1 MVPTLTKEQRTEALR
16 KAAAARTERSE
27 AKRAL
32 KAGEIHPLDA
42 LDMPAMQRCPVAAF
56 FESLPGIGG
65 AKAAKLMD
73 RFGVSPRKRVGGLG
87 SRQREEIIDYL
98 KERYEH

>member
-1 MVPTLTKEQRTEALR
+1 MEALE
-16 KAAAARTERSE
+16 KAAKTRAQRAET
-27 AKRAL
+27 KRAL

-42 LDMPAMQRCPVAAF
+42 LEMPIMQRLVVSDF
-56 FESLPGIGG
+56 FKALPGIGE

-87 SRQREEIIDYL
+87 HRQREEIIDYL
-98 KERYEH
+98 KENYR

>member
-1 MVPTLTKEQRTEALR
+1 MLPTLTREQRMEALE
-16 KAAAARTERSE
+16 KAAKTRAERSE

-42 LDMPAMQRCPVAAF
+42 LEMPIMQRLVVSDF
-56 FESLPGIGG
+56 FKALPGIGE

-73 RFGVSPRKRVGGLG
+73 RFGVSPRKRVGGPG
-87 SRQREEIIDYL
+87 HRQREEIIDYL
-98 KERYEH
+98 KENYR